1 MRLAAGLVGASLAYA
16 VGVGVLG
23 VAGATYVF
31 AIPGRSIGTLVTLY
45 RLSTDAIQV
54 VGPLLVG
61 LALDRWGFD
70 AVFAGMAALGGAP
83 LVAVLVRRSASRQ
96 ASR

>member
-1 MRLAAGLVGASLAYA
+1 MKALVF
-16 VGVGVLG
+16 GVDTVPQAPPAREG
-23 VAGATYVF
+23 
-31 AIPGRSIGTLVTLY
+31 
-45 RLSTDAIQV
+45 DDN
-54 VGPLLVG
+54 PLLVG